1 MKKEEPKKGR
11 IEYLL
16 YPAVWSRGKYYGNM
30 WDIKTALSA
39 GIAALDMLTAEQREQ
54 AVAVAK
60 GETMSVRYELLNAK
74 EQQLLDEFRKSVAA
88 DAADAQA
95 VIASASAPAAALPGK
110 KAGKSPKSA

>member
-1 MKKEEPKKGR
+1 MGR
-11 IEYLL
+11 IETQLHD
-16 YPAVWSRGKYYGNM
+16 AVQKRARFYANL
-30 WDIKTALSA
+30 WDQKTALSA

-60 GETMSVRYELLNAK
+60 GETMSVRYELLDAK

-88 DAADAQA
+88 DTADAQA